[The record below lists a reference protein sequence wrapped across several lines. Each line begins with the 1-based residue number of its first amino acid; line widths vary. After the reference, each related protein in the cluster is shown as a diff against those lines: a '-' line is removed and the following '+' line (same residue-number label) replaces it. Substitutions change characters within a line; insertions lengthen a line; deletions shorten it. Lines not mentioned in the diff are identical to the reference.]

1 MVCSDGMRKKSIR
14 LTSVQTVQPV
24 GQERLVQKLEPSC
37 QNVSQDQNRDMV
49 TAASELTEEKLLEH
63 DNVRLQNYW

>member
-1 MVCSDGMRKKSIR
+1 MVCSDEMRKKSIR

-37 QNVSQDQNRDMV
+37 QKTISQDQIRDMV

-63 DNVRLQNYW
+63 DNVRRKKF

>member
-1 MVCSDGMRKKSIR
+1 MRKKSIR

-24 GQERLVQKLEPSC
+24 EQERLVQKLEPSG

-63 DNVRLQNYW
+63 DNVRRKKS